1 MGLVLYVK
9 DGNDEFRVVAG
20 ADPVTLVPTDPVPI
34 SGNSIVRDMPLEL
47 TANATLPIVD
57 PNDPKTEVRE
67 TQFLVVDLASPSDTV
82 PPEPKGDFGLP
93 PP

>member
-34 SGNSIVRDMPLEL
+34 SGNSIAKDPLTL
-47 TANATLPIVD
+47 TESATLPIVD

-93 PP
+93 LP